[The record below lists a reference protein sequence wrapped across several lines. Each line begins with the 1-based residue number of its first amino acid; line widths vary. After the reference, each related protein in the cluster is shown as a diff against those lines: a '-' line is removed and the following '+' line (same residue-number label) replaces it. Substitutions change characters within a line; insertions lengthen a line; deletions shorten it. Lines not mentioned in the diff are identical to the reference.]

1 MCFRF
6 HRNSNYTCV
15 TDHEYYIRPFRDQE
29 DLEPTTIF
37 NHRLHSQQNFDICY
51 RRECKYVFVVSI
63 IRCCVPSCKLRVYV
77 CRVTPFVWDGNYL
90 WFVAETFVNSVFL
103 LEITA
108 RVYMASSLQAY
119 ASYLPNW
126 FDVLSIVPY
135 IVQVITAAVNGE

>member
-1 MCFRF
+1 
-6 HRNSNYTCV
+6 
-15 TDHEYYIRPFRDQE
+15 
-29 DLEPTTIF
+29 
-37 NHRLHSQQNFDICY
+37 
-51 RRECKYVFVVSI
+51 
-63 IRCCVPSCKLRVYV
+63 V